1 MTNNASSSFYTKSV
15 KTQKMSELSFKS
27 ETTYQITDLDYTSYT
42 AGAQGNSF
50 LQGLFIRGPAAHGGW
65 GVRRG

>member
-1 MTNNASSSFYTKSV
+1 MKSV
-15 KTQKMSELSFKS
+15 ITQKMSELSFKS

-50 LQGLFIRGPAAHGGW
+50 LQCLFIGARGGAGAGG
-65 GVRRG
+65 G